1 LIVSRK
7 EVGTVGVAWRDSHEV
22 LARLLREHGQDPDR
36 VTNVEAAWQA
46 FQSFLAHPV
55 DGLEAGP
62 DSDADGFIVQWGR
75 YGQKDGRPSLT
86 FTRQFAVDVRAT
98 WAEPDWYQP
107 DHWQVNL
114 ELAFDDAPALADLGE
129 LAVAD
134 TGFDFRPP
142 GPEQDEAF
150 RDVEW
155 EIHQYP
161 ALRALWAST
170 PAVSGITVYQAD

>member
-1 LIVSRK
+1 M
-7 EVGTVGVAWRDSHEV
+7 
-22 LARLLREHGQDPDR
+22 LARLLRELGQDPAC
-36 VTNVEAAWQA
+36 VTNVEAAWRA

-75 YGQKDGRPSLT
+75 YGQKGRRPSLT

-98 WAEPDWYQP
+98 WADPDWYQP

-114 ELAFDDAPALADLGE
+114 ELAFDEAPALADLGE
-129 LAVAD
+129 LAAAD
-134 TGFDFRPP
+134 SGFDFRPT

-170 PAVSGITVYQAD
+170 PAVSSITVYQAD